1 MRLRSGRSLKWVLTR
16 RLIGLQ
22 ACLLLLFVALLAGW
36 VWIIDPE
43 LEDTNES
50 IIRVLAKHVERQA
63 DGSLDVI
70 ETPEFAEL
78 KRQYPDLWFIIR
90 DDRNNLYQHG
100 VFPKELLSQAFPMSI
115 EGAILRGGPT
125 AHVAVG
131 NRDTA
136 IGRLQFIGSIDRI
149 GAESEGVNI
158 WVSLDIDIPP
168 GGGDAEMFWLSV
180 VPATGV
186 ILAILVVPILLV
198 TGAATLIV
206 TPYSIGRSL
215 TGLVDTAN
223 QAKAIEFETRSAR
236 LEVSKVPSEIVP
248 LVDAFNHTLS
258 KLDHGYKQHSRFL
271 ADAAH
276 ELRTPIAI
284 VRTRA
289 DLLPESADSRQLLQD
304 IDRLS
309 RVAHQLLDM
318 QAIGAGSQVAQI
330 TDLNRLVG
338 RIAADLAPQ
347 VIDAGY
353 DFLFEPAA
361 AEASFMIYPSTI
373 ELAVTNLIRNA
384 VDHSGYKG
392 TIAVSVDARGFI
404 DVCDE
409 GPGIPAAER
418 VRVLEPFYRLN
429 THSSGAGLG
438 LNLARKAVELHFGR
452 LLFADTNGGFR
463 VRLEIGALD
472 AGRATTDS
480 NSF

>member
-22 ACLLLLFVALLAGW
+22 ACFLLLFVSLLAGW

-43 LEDTNES
+43 LEDTNEA
-50 IIRVLAKHVERQA
+50 IVRVLIKHVERQT
-63 DGSLDVI
+63 DGALNVI
-70 ETPEFAEL
+70 ETPELAEL
-78 KRQYPDLWFIIR
+78 KREYPDLWFIIR

-100 VFPKELLSQAFPMSI
+100 VFPKELLTETFPMSI
-115 EGAILRGGPT
+115 DEAFVKTSPSGRL
-125 AHVAVG
+125 AVG
-131 NRDTA
+131 NRDTP
-136 IGRLQFIGSIDRI
+136 IGRLQFIGSTERI
-149 GAESEGVNI
+149 GAQNQGVNI
-158 WVSLDIDIPP
+158 WINLDIDIPK
-168 GGGDAEMFWLSV
+168 GGDAKRFWLGV

-186 ILAILVVPILLV
+186 ILAILVLPILLV
-198 TGAATLIV
+198 SGAATLIV

-258 KLDHGYKQHSRFL
+258 KLDRGYKQHSRFL

-318 QAIGAGSQVAQI
+318 QAVGAGSQTAQMV
-330 TDLNRLVG
+330 DLNELVG

-353 DFLFEPAA
+353 DFLFEPSA
-361 AEASFMIYPSTI
+361 AEASFVIYPSTI

-384 VDHSGYKG
+384 VDHSGCKG

-409 GPGIPAAER
+409 GPGIPPAER

-429 THSSGAGLG
+429 TRSSGAGLG
-438 LNLARKAVELHFGR
+438 LNLALKAMELHFGR
-452 LLFADTNGGFR
+452 LLFADTDGGFR
-463 VRLEIGALD
+463 VRLEIGALH
-472 AGRATTDS
+472 AGRAT
-480 NSF
+480 NR

>member
-1 MRLRSGRSLKWVLTR
+1 MRPRTGRSLKWVLTR

-22 ACLLLLFVALLAGW
+22 ACLLVFFFVLLAGW

-50 IIRVLAKHVERQA
+50 VIRVLAKHVVRQA
-63 DGSLDVI
+63 DGRLDMADA
-70 ETPEFAEL
+70 PELGEL
-78 KRQYPDLWFIIR
+78 RRRYPDLWFIIR
-90 DDRNNLYQHG
+90 DDRNNLYRRG
-100 VFPKELLSQAFPMSI
+100 VFPKELLTEVFPMSI
-115 EGAILRGGPT
+115 EGATLKGGPS

-131 NRDTA
+131 NRDTP
-136 IGRLQFIGSIDRI
+136 IGRLQFVASTDRI
-149 GAESEGVNI
+149 GAKNQDVNI
-158 WVSLDIDIPP
+158 WISLDIDVPE
-168 GGGDAEMFWLSV
+168 GGGGAETFWLTV

-198 TGAATLIV
+198 TGAATLIA

-215 TGLVDTAN
+215 TGLVETAN

-236 LEVSKVPSEIVP
+236 LKVSKVPSEIVP

-258 KLDHGYKQHSRFL
+258 KLDRGYKQHSRFL

-309 RVAHQLLDM
+309 RVAHQLLDI
-318 QAIGAGSQVAQI
+318 QAIGAGSQAAQMV
-330 TDLNRLVG
+330 DLNQLVG
-338 RIAADLAPQ
+338 RIAADLAPGI
-347 VIDAGY
+347 IDAGY
-353 DFLFEPAA
+353 DFLFEPAP
-361 AEASFMIYPSTI
+361 AEAPFMIYPSTI

-392 TIAVSVDARGFI
+392 AIAVSVDAQGFI

-409 GPGIPAAER
+409 GPGIPPAER
-418 VRVLEPFYRLN
+418 GRVLEPFYRLN

-438 LNLARKAVELHFGR
+438 LNLARKAAELHFGR
-452 LLFADTNGGFR
+452 LLFADTNSGFR
-463 VRLEIGALD
+463 VRLEIGGLD
-472 AGRATTDS
+472 GSRAPTDS
-480 NSF
+480 NSL

>member
-1 MRLRSGRSLKWVLTR
+1 MKKKRSSRSLKWVLTR

-22 ACLLLLFVALLAGW
+22 ACLLLLFFVLLAGW

-43 LEDTNES
+43 LEDTNAS
-50 IIRVLAKHVERQA
+50 IIHVLAKHVERNA
-63 DGSLDVI
+63 DGLLGVA
-70 ETPEFAEL
+70 EAPEIAEL
-78 KRQYPDLWFIIR
+78 TRQYPDLWFIIR
-90 DDRNNLYQHG
+90 DDRSNLYHRG
-100 VFPKELLSQAFPMSI
+100 VFPPELLAAVFPMTI
-115 EGAILRGGPT
+115 DRATLKGGTT
-125 AHVAVG
+125 AHVAVS
-131 NRDTA
+131 NRETP
-136 IGRLQFIGSIDRI
+136 IGRLQFMASIDRI
-149 GAESEGVNI
+149 GAKSKDVNI
-158 WVSLDIDIPP
+158 WIALDIDLPE
-168 GGGDAEMFWLSV
+168 GSDARTFWLNV
-180 VPATGV
+180 VPATGL
-186 ILAILVVPILLV
+186 ILAILVLPILLV
-198 TGAATLIV
+198 TGAATLLV

-236 LEVSKVPSEIVP
+236 IEVSKVPSEIVP

-289 DLLPESADSRQLLQD
+289 DLLPESADSRQLLHD

-318 QAIGAGSQVAQI
+318 QAIGAGSQAPQMV
-330 TDLNRLVG
+330 DLNMLVG
-338 RIAADLAPQ
+338 RIAADLAPG

-353 DFLFEPAA
+353 DFLFEPGAV
-361 AEASFMIYPSTI
+361 EASFMIYPSTI

-384 VDHSGYKG
+384 VDHAGYKG
-392 TIAVSVDARGFI
+392 TIAVSVDAKGFI

-409 GPGIPAAER
+409 GPGIPPAER
-418 VRVLEPFYRLN
+418 TRVLEPFYRLN

-438 LNLARKAVELHFGR
+438 LNLAQKAADLHFGR
-452 LLFADTNGGFR
+452 LSFADTSCGFR
-463 VRLEIGALD
+463 VRLEIGAFG
-472 AGRATTDS
+472 AGREGPLATQA
-480 NSF
+480 

>member
-1 MRLRSGRSLKWVLTR
+1 MRLRKSRSLKWILTR

-22 ACLLLLFVALLAGW
+22 ACLLVFFFVLLAGW

-50 IIRVLAKHVERQA
+50 VIRVLAEHVERKA
-63 DGSLDVI
+63 DGTLNVI
-70 ETPEFAEL
+70 EAPELAEL
-78 KRQYPDLWFIIR
+78 TRRYPDLWFIVR
-90 DDRNNLYQHG
+90 DERNNIYQRG
-100 VFPKELLSQAFPMSI
+100 AFPKELLSEIFPMSI
-115 EGAILRGGPT
+115 DGATLKDGPT
-125 AHVAVG
+125 KHVAVG
-131 NRDTA
+131 NRDTP
-136 IGRLQFIGSIDRI
+136 IGRLQFVTSTDRI
-149 GAESEGVNI
+149 GAKNQDVNI
-158 WVSLDIDIPP
+158 WINLDIDLPES
-168 GGGDAEMFWLSV
+168 GGDAEMFWLGV
-180 VPATGV
+180 VPATGA

-223 QAKAIEFETRSAR
+223 QAKTIEFETRSTH
-236 LEVSKVPSEIVP
+236 LDVSKVPSEIIP

-258 KLDHGYKQHSRFL
+258 KLDHGYNKHSRFL

-318 QAIGAGSQVAQI
+318 QAIGADSRTAQMV
-330 TDLNRLVG
+330 DLNQLAG
-338 RIAADLAPQ
+338 RIAADLAPG

-353 DFLFEPAA
+353 DFFFEPAP
-361 AEASFMIYPSTI
+361 AEALFMIYPSTI

-392 TIAVSVDARGFI
+392 TIAVTVDGRGFI
-404 DVCDE
+404 DVSDE

-438 LNLARKAVELHFGR
+438 LNLAQKAAELHLGR
-452 LLFADTNGGFR
+452 LLFADTDGGFR
-463 VRLEIGALD
+463 VRLEIGGLG
-472 AGRATTDS
+472 AGRQH
-480 NSF
+480 SF

>member
-22 ACLLLLFVALLAGW
+22 ACLLVFFFTLLAGW

-50 IIRVLAKHVERQA
+50 VIRVLAKHVEREA
-63 DGSLDVI
+63 DGALGVI
-70 ETPEFAEL
+70 DTPELADL
-78 KRQYPDLWFIIR
+78 TRQYPDLWFIIR
-90 DDRNNLYQHG
+90 DDRNNLYQRG
-100 VFPKELLSQAFPMSI
+100 IFPKELLNEAFPMSI
-115 EGAILRGGPT
+115 EGAILKGGPS

-131 NRDTA
+131 NRDTPV
-136 IGRLQFIGSIDRI
+136 GRLQFIASTDRI
-149 GAESEGVNI
+149 GAKSDGVNI
-158 WVSLDIDIPP
+158 WINLDIDIPE
-168 GGGDAEMFWLSV
+168 GSDAERFWLSV

-236 LEVSKVPSEIVP
+236 LEVSKVPNEIVP

-289 DLLPESADSRQLLQD
+289 DLLPESADSLQLLQD

-318 QAIGAGSQVAQI
+318 QAIGAGSQAAQI
-330 TDLNRLVG
+330 TDLNQLVG
-338 RIAADLAPQ
+338 RIAADLAPG

-353 DFLFEPAA
+353 DFLFEPAP
-361 AEASFMIYPSTI
+361 AETPFMIYPSTI

-438 LNLARKAVELHFGR
+438 LNLARKAAELHFGR
-452 LLFADTNGGFR
+452 LLFADSDGGFR

-472 AGRATTDS
+472 ASRAS
-480 NSF
+480 NR

>member
-1 MRLRSGRSLKWVLTR
+1 MRLRKSRSLKWILTR

-22 ACLLLLFVALLAGW
+22 ACLLLFFFTLLAGW

-50 IIRVLAKHVERQA
+50 IIRVLAKHVERKA
-63 DGSLDVI
+63 DGTLNVI
-70 ETPEFAEL
+70 ETPEIAEL
-78 KRQYPDLWFIIR
+78 ARQYPDLWFIVR
-90 DDRNNLYQHG
+90 DGGNNLYQHG
-100 VFPKELLSQAFPMSI
+100 VFPTKLLTEPFPMSI
-115 EGAILRGGPT
+115 EGATLKGGPS
-125 AHVAVG
+125 AHAAVG
-131 NRDTA
+131 NRDTP
-136 IGRLQFIGSIDRI
+136 IGRLQFIASTDRI
-149 GAESEGVNI
+149 GGKSQDVNI
-158 WVSLDIDIPP
+158 WISLDIDIPES
-168 GGGDAEMFWLSV
+168 GGNAEIFWLSV
-180 VPATGV
+180 VPATGA

-198 TGAATLIV
+198 TGAATAIV

-223 QAKAIEFETRSAR
+223 QAKAIEFETRSAH
-236 LEVSKVPSEIVP
+236 LDVSKFPSEIIP

-258 KLDHGYKQHSRFL
+258 KLDHGYQQHSRFL

-289 DLLPESADSRQLLQD
+289 DLLPESADSRQLRQD

-318 QAIGAGSQVAQI
+318 QAIGAGSQTAQMI
-330 TDLNRLVG
+330 DLNQLVG

-353 DFLFEPAA
+353 DFFFEPAP
-361 AEASFMIYPSTI
+361 AEALFMIYPSTV
-373 ELAVTNLIRNA
+373 ELAVSNLIRNA

-392 TIAVSVDARGFI
+392 TIAITVDARGFI
-404 DVCDE
+404 DVSDE
-409 GPGIPAAER
+409 GPGIPPAER

-438 LNLARKAVELHFGR
+438 LNLAHKAAELHFGR
-452 LLFADTNGGFR
+452 LLFADTDDGFR
-463 VRLEIGALD
+463 VRLEIGALGT
-472 AGRATTDS
+472 GR
-480 NSF
+480 